1 VYRNPWNFPSFVE
14 IYGHIR
20 IQEKMDT
27 PKNADLPNCP
37 SHILKASYFK
47 IRLIERRLINMVN
60 NHKNGNDSCPGIQH
74 ETLTFS
80 NCTTVT
86 GSDNPVNPNTLL
98 FVDDEITAA
107 VAFSLE
113 NTGDNDILLTVTFSD
128 GDADFSTTVEDGSS
142 FAGVFANV
150 ESITIQNNAGLPI
163 TGIFKYQITYTFE
176 V

>member
-1 VYRNPWNFPSFVE
+1 MIDPNQKCKYRICPHASSKK
-14 IYGHIR
+14 
-20 IQEKMDT
+20 KMDT
-27 PKNADLPNCP
+27 PKNADLPDCP
-37 SHILKASYFK
+37 SHFFNMSYFR
-47 IRLIERRLINMVN
+47 IRLKERRLINMAN
-60 NHKNGNDSCPGIQH
+60 NHRNGNDSCPGINH

-80 NCTTVT
+80 NCTKVT

-98 FVDDEITAA
+98 FVDDEITAV
-107 VAFSLE
+107 VAFSLK
-113 NTGDNDILLTVTFSD
+113 NTGDNDILLTVTFID